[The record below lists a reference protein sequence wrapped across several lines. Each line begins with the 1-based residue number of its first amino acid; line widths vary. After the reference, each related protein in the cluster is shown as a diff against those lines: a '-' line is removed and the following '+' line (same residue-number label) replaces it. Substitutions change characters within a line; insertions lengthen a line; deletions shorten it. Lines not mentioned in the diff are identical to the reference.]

1 MALITL
7 YNRDKSAKFDI
18 ITDATYAFNMP
29 CFGEDGKLYSLHRL
43 SKGETFDDHPNAVY
57 YDDITNLYI
66 VPMCHREIVGDKYV
80 NVQDIIV
87 NFNSKIFRRVTSTD
101 SYINLQNEY
110 LALIENEEK
119 VDKIKSLFSN
129 DSNAFEM
136 VKHLLCYRPEDLIES
151 RTDWDDLLDYLRSLF
166 YFTDEIE
173 SIINKK

>member
-1 MALITL
+1 MAPITL
-7 YNRDKSAKFDI
+7 YNRDKSAKIDI

-29 CFGEDGKLYSLHRL
+29 CFGEDGKVYSLHRL

-110 LALIENEEK
+110 LVLIKNEEK
-119 VDKIKSLFSN
+119 LMKIKALFDAEYSPFMMVDSLL
-129 DSNAFEM
+129 
-136 VKHLLCYRPEDLIES
+136 KRPEDLIES
-151 RTDWDDLLDYLRSLF
+151 RTDWEELLDNLRSLF
-166 YFTDEIE
+166 YFTEEIE

>member
-29 CFGEDGKLYSLHRL
+29 CIGEDGKLYNLHRL
-43 SKGETFDDHPNAVY
+43 SKGESFDDHPNAVY

-101 SYINLQNEY
+101 SYRNLQNEY

-119 VDKIKSLFSN
+119 VNKIKSLFDN
-129 DSNAFEM
+129 DSSAFEM

-151 RTDWDDLLDYLRSLF
+151 RTDWEELLDNLRSLF
-166 YFTDEIE
+166 YFTEEIE

>member
-66 VPMCHREIVGDKYV
+66 VPMCHREIVGDVYV
-80 NVQDIIV
+80 NVQDVVV

-119 VDKIKSLFSN
+119 VDKIKALFDAEYSPFMMVDSLL
-129 DSNAFEM
+129 
-136 VKHLLCYRPEDLIES
+136 KRPEDLIES
-151 RTDWDDLLDYLRSLF
+151 RTDWEELLDNLRSLF
-166 YFTDEIE
+166 YFTEEIE